1 MFCYKGIYINNMVG
15 SVNKVILLG
24 NLGRD
29 PEIRS
34 MQSGSKMA
42 SFSIATSKRWKDK
55 NTQEQKEKTS
65 WHNIVVFGDGL
76 VDIVEKYVKKGS
88 KIYVEG
94 ELQTRKWQDKE
105 GNDRYTTEII
115 LQGYNCNLT
124 LLDSRNTSS
133 NSLENQDSST
143 ADSDDSF
150 SSEATDSSDLDED
163 IPF

>member
-1 MFCYKGIYINNMVG
+1 MVG
-15 SVNKVILLG
+15 SVNKTILLG

-34 MQSGSKMA
+34 MQSGAKMA
-42 SFSIATSKRWKDK
+42 SFSIATSKRWKDR

-88 KIYVEG
+88 KIYIEG
-94 ELQTRKWQDKE
+94 ELQTRKWQDKD
-105 GNDRYTTEII
+105 GNDRYTTEVI

-124 LLDSRNTSS
+124 LLDSRNNTQNLSD
-133 NSLENQDSST
+133 NSEESDNAKQIDDSSFG
-143 ADSDDSF
+143 ANDNDSN
-150 SSEATDSSDLDED
+150 DLEED

>member
-1 MFCYKGIYINNMVG
+1 MVG

-42 SFSIATSKRWKDK
+42 TFSIATSKRWKDK

-76 VDIVEKYVKKGS
+76 VEIVEKYVKKGS
-88 KIYVEG
+88 KLYVEG
-94 ELQTRKWQDKE
+94 ELQTRKWQDQD
-105 GNDRYTTEII
+105 GNDRYSTEVI
-115 LQGYNCNLT
+115 LQGFNSNLT
-124 LLDSRNTSS
+124 LLDSRGNQNIENNSNSNQTDDIKSDSS
-133 NSLENQDSST
+133 NNQNSN
-143 ADSDDSF
+143 DSD
-150 SSEATDSSDLDED
+150 ENEED
-163 IPF
+163 IPFY

>member
-1 MFCYKGIYINNMVG
+1 MDIYRNLMVG
-15 SVNKVILLG
+15 SVNKTILLG

-34 MQSGSKMA
+34 MQSGAKMA
-42 SFSIATSKRWKDK
+42 SFSIATSKRWKDR

-94 ELQTRKWQDKE
+94 ELQTRKWQDKD
-105 GNDRYTTEII
+105 GNDRYTTEVI

-124 LLDSRNTSS
+124 LLDSRNNSQIDSNTSDQS
-133 NSLENQDSST
+133 EQSQAIENNTIGNQSSDSV
-143 ADSDDSF
+143 
-150 SSEATDSSDLDED
+150 DLDED

>member
-1 MFCYKGIYINNMVG
+1 MSG

-34 MQSGSKMA
+34 MQSGKKMA

-76 VDIVEKYVKKGS
+76 VDTHYCLNRHLLSFKM
-88 KIYVEG
+88 
-94 ELQTRKWQDKE
+94 LQSHLR
-105 GNDRYTTEII
+105 I
-115 LQGYNCNLT
+115 L
-124 LLDSRNTSS
+124 LLQPLVWR
-133 NSLENQDSST
+133 LLLW
-143 ADSDDSF
+143 F
-150 SSEATDSSDLDED
+150 L
-163 IPF
+163 

>member
-1 MFCYKGIYINNMVG
+1 MVG

-29 PEIRS
+29 PDIRS

-42 SFSIATSKRWKDK
+42 SFSIATSKRWKDRS
-55 NTQEQKEKTS
+55 TQEQKEKTS

-94 ELQTRKWQDKE
+94 ELQTRKWQDKD
-105 GNDRYTTEII
+105 GNDRYTTEVVI
-115 LQGYNCNLT
+115 QGYNCNLT
-124 LLDSRNTSS
+124 LLDSRNNTSNTVDNQGQDNSITDESYNSENSDSS
-133 NSLENQDSST
+133 NI
-143 ADSDDSF
+143 
-150 SSEATDSSDLDED
+150 DED

>member
-1 MFCYKGIYINNMVG
+1 MAG

-42 SFSIATSKRWKDK
+42 TFSIATSKRWRDK
-55 NTQEQKEKTS
+55 NTQEQRDKTS

-94 ELQTRKWQDKE
+94 ELQTRKWQDQD
-105 GNDRYTTEII
+105 GNDRYTTEVV
-115 LQGYNCNLT
+115 LQGYNSNLT
-124 LLDSRNTSS
+124 LLDSRNANNNIEDQSINTDETVS
-133 NSLENQDSST
+133 NSENSTGSKNSDSSE
-143 ADSDDSF
+143 SDD
-150 SSEATDSSDLDED
+150 D

>member
-1 MFCYKGIYINNMVG
+1 MVG

-55 NTQEQKEKTS
+55 TTQEQRDKTS

-88 KIYVEG
+88 KIYLEG
-94 ELQTRKWQDKE
+94 ELQTRKWEQD
-105 GNDRYTTEII
+105 GNDRYTTEVV
-115 LQGYNCNLT
+115 LQGYNSNLT
-124 LLDSRNTSS
+124 MLGGNSATPSQSIENSS
-133 NSLENQDSST
+133 NESFENEISDSSS
-143 ADSDDSF
+143 ADD
-150 SSEATDSSDLDED
+150 D

>member
-1 MFCYKGIYINNMVG
+1 MDIYIKYMVG

-34 MQSGSKMA
+34 MQSGNKMA

-55 NTQEQKEKTS
+55 STQEQKEKTS

-88 KIYVEG
+88 KIYIEG
-94 ELQTRKWQDKE
+94 ELQTRKWQDQD
-105 GNDRYTTEII
+105 GNDKYTTEVI
-115 LQGYNCNLT
+115 LQGFNSNLT
-124 LLDSRNTSS
+124 LLDSRNNSQSSDSS
-133 NSLENQDSST
+133 NIDHSSNINQEKGIET
-143 ADSDDSF
+143 NLA
-150 SSEATDSSDLDED
+150 DSSDNDDD

>member
-1 MFCYKGIYINNMVG
+1 MDIYRNYMVG

-42 SFSIATSKRWKDK
+42 SFSIATSKRWKDR
-55 NTQEQKEKTS
+55 NTQEQKEKTA

-94 ELQTRKWQDKE
+94 ELQTRKWQDKD
-105 GNDRYTTEII
+105 GNDRYTTEVI

-124 LLDSRNTSS
+124 LLDSRNNSQQISDNSEQISESKSNDDTSFES
-133 NSLENQDSST
+133 QSS
-143 ADSDDSF
+143 
-150 SSEATDSSDLDED
+150 DSSDIEED